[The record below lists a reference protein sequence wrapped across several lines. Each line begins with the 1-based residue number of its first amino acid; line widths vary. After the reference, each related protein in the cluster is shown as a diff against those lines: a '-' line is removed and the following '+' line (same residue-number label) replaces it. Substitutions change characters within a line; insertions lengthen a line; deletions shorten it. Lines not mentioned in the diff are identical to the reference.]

1 MTPKIKQLAKR
12 QLKDYRNKKPGT
24 LFSDPTLNLTIE
36 QAYALQDSVTKLR
49 VTEGEKITGYK
60 VGCVGPGTTK
70 QFGMKGPIRGTLFL
84 NEVHKSGSKLNKSAF
99 CNLAIEGEMAFKINN
114 KCEVDIIFPVIELHN
129 FIFRAHQKTLTE
141 LISNNG
147 INAGIVLPSIDQKL
161 TEPQFHDGSILSIL
175 INNIKIGSSAL
186 WPNQGDPK
194 TTLDWVKGH
203 LLKYGLFLQP
213 EQIILAGTTLG
224 LYPVQSGD
232 DIKVLVDDQIK
243 VQCTII

>member
-129 FIFRAHQKTLTE
+129 FIFRGHKKTLPE
-141 LISNNG
+141 LIGNNG
-147 INAGIVLPSIDQKL
+147 INAGIVIPNIDQKAPEQIYNPKN
-161 TEPQFHDGSILSIL
+161 TLSLI
-175 INNIKIGSSAL
+175 INNQTVGISNL
-186 WPNQGDPK
+186 WPNKGDPN
-194 TTLDWVKGH
+194 TTLDWINEN
-203 LLKYGLFLQP
+203 LSKYGLSLKP
-213 EQIILAGTTLG
+213 GQIILAGTTLG
-224 LYPVQSGD
+224 LYPVKVGD
-232 DIKVLVDDQIK
+232 SIAVLENNKVR
-243 VQCTII
+243 VQCSIS